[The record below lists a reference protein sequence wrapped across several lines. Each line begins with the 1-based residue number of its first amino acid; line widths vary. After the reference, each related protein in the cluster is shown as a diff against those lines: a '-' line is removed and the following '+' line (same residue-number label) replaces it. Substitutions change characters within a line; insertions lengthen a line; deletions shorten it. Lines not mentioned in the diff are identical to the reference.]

1 MNNFPIEPW
10 LMVLIIIVAIIEIIL
25 KAIALWRAG
34 RNNHLAWF
42 ICLIIFNT
50 AGILPI
56 VYLSLQRKKNKL

>member
-34 RNNHLAWF
+34 RSNHLAWF